1 MRALVRQ
8 QRANS
13 ERVVARHILDERSW
27 IDVDETDRMMFA
39 SALRCVQR
47 YLSRHGFSRGD
58 SATVPIQ
65 ETGAIREARIQYLQ
79 RLIDNESLPPEQQLR
94 IVDLDESYIHHHYR
108 RHNDSL
114 FDPNDADFRQPRTQK
129 KGKRLCFVDAIRK
142 SNPFMC
148 QASTGA
154 ASVDDKAGLVP
165 NCVDISITEI
175 IWRLPSEL

>member
-1 MRALVRQ
+1 MNELLI
-8 QRANS
+8 
-13 ERVVARHILDERSW
+13 ARHILDLILRERSW
-27 IDVDETDRMMFA
+27 IDIDESDRKMYA

-65 ETGAIREARIQYLQ
+65 ETAAIREARIQYLQ

-114 FDPNDADFRQPRTQK
+114 FDLNEADFRQPRTQK
-129 KGKRLCFVDAIRK
+129 KEKRLCFVAAIRK
-142 SNPFMC
+142 SKPLMR
-148 QASTGA
+148 QAPTSA
-154 ASVDDKAGLVP
+154 VSVNSLTADRRQ
-165 NCVDISITEI
+165 I
-175 IWRLPSEL
+175 IILPPKK